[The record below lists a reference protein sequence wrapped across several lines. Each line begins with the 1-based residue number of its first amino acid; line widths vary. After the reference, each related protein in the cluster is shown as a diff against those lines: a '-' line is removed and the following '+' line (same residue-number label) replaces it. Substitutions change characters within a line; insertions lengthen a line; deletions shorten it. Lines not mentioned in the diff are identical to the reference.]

1 MRDKSHMEQVER
13 WAEYVRI
20 VPREEWKA
28 KLKEFID
35 LRKRPLENNTGS
47 IIAYSVLTTTGSLR
61 AAELLMEGQYV
72 GGIAMAGVSAG
83 LALAT
88 YLRYKD
94 VSSKVDLGIEQNQ
107 KMREKPF
114 TEEEKRSYIQSIIQ
128 ELNTKK

>member
-1 MRDKSHMEQVER
+1 MSLDT
-13 WAEYVRI
+13 
-20 VPREEWKA
+20 